1 MGSINRLGNR
11 RPRLSRPEGV
21 RSPLPL
27 CLGSTD
33 VPSGIMGYGAIGR
46 QVARVC
52 KAMGM
57 DVIAYTNRP
66 RNTPESRKDNGY
78 TPPGT
83 GDPEGEFPSKW
94 YSGTEKESVDAF
106 LTADLDLLVLCVPLT
121 PQTTDLIDER
131 RLKLLS
137 EKKTFVSNV
146 GRGPTLNTDALCKA
160 LDEGWIRGAALD
172 VTDPEPLPK
181 EHPLWYKKRVIITP
195 HVSGLSSAYYERI
208 LKILELNLGRLSR
221 GEELTNKVDRKEGY

>member
-1 MGSINRLGNR
+1 MS
-11 RPRLSRPEGV
+11 S
-21 RSPLPL
+21 
-27 CLGSTD
+27 
-33 VPSGIMGYGAIGR
+33 SGIMGYGAIGR

-57 DVIAYTNRP
+57 DVLAYTNRP
-66 RNTPESRKDNGY
+66 RDTPESRRDEAY
-78 TPPGT
+78 CPPGL
-83 GDPEGEFPSKW
+83 GDPLGEFPSKW
-94 YSGTEKESVDAF
+94 YSGSDSESIDAF

-121 PQTTDLIDER
+121 PQTTNMIDER

-137 EKKTFVSNV
+137 GNKTFVSNV

-181 EHPLWYKKRVIITP
+181 EHPLWHKKNIIITP
-195 HVSGLSSAYYERI
+195 HVSGNSVNYGSRLRDV
-208 LKILELNLGRLSR
+208 LELNLERLSE
-221 GEELTNKVDRKEGY
+221 GRKLVNVVSRKDGY